1 MSKKTT
7 IIIDKEF
14 LMALQTLIIN
24 SCNSKNRELSRML
37 RKLIKKI
44 IKRIWCYFV
53 IIPLKSQFLQL
64 QLYIVLPA
72 SAVSA

>member
-1 MSKKTT
+1 MTKKTT

-14 LMALQTLIIN
+14 LLALQTLIIN

-44 IKRIWCYFV
+44 IKRI
-53 IIPLKSQFLQL
+53 
-64 QLYIVLPA
+64 
-72 SAVSA
+72 